1 MVQLFFIDNKE
12 YYTQSHLIFEH
23 YIQWRRIVETCRKIA
38 NVVGKLS
45 RLLEIVKVV
54 DGGGGEVVKI

>member
-1 MVQLFFIDNKE
+1 MAPWPGGQE
-12 YYTQSHLIFEH
+12 GHGPP
-23 YIQWRRIVETCRKIA
+23 IVETCRKIA

-54 DGGGGEVVKI
+54 DGGGGGEVVKI